1 MSTTAER
8 VVVVMGVSGSG
19 KTTVGAALAAH
30 YGWTFV
36 DADDFHGAVNRQKMA
51 AGVPLDDDDR
61 SPWLDRLRTLLDDAL
76 ARGDGIVLACS
87 ALKRAYRERLG
98 LPRPGV
104 ALLHLHGT
112 REVLEERLRARSNHY
127 MPPSLLASQLEALE
141 PPDDAVT
148 LAIDASLDDVVA
160 RAIAALAPLGRQP

>member
-1 MSTTAER
+1 
-8 VVVVMGVSGSG
+8 MGVSGSG

-36 DADDFHGAVNRQKMA
+36 DADDFHGAVNQQKMA

-141 PPDDAVT
+141 PPDDAVI